1 MCNYS
6 TCIFIGYFQSD
17 YTLRQSK
24 IITLKRRGVLT
35 MQKLNVALN
44 IPIPEDL
51 VLISKVEFEDLQKE
65 SLQGVWWSMKDLEK
79 RLNKKHGWIKD
90 NILYQTRYKEMLDV
104 KNGGFVFYPESQGQ
118 NWSFHAV
125 KMTDFLDR
133 YFTEIYRNV
142 QL

>member
-1 MCNYS
+1 MCNYY

-90 NILYQTRYKEMLDV
+90 NILYQTQIGRA
-104 KNGGFVFYPESQGQ
+104 SC
-118 NWSFHAV
+118 
-125 KMTDFLDR
+125 R
-133 YFTEIYRNV
+133 EIK
-142 QL
+142 